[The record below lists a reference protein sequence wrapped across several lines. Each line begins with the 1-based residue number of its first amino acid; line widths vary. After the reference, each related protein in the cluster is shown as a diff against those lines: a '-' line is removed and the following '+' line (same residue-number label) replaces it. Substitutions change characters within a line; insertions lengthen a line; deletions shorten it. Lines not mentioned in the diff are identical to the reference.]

1 MAWQKFLGN
10 DCLKR
15 LISLKLQCVVPADWW
30 SIAELTVLKLS
41 VVTAEKYLNLNLA
54 YASLRGSDTLRN
66 EAINSIIDEHANPS
80 STLV

>member
-1 MAWQKFLGN
+1 MVWLKFLGK

-15 LISLKLQCVVPADWW
+15 LISLKLQSAVPADWW
-30 SIAELTVLKLS
+30 SIAELRVLKLN
-41 VVTAEKYLNLNLA
+41 VVTAEKYLYLNLA

-80 STLV
+80 